1 MSMFITFEGGEG
13 CGKSTQTRMLRNRL
27 DKLVMPVLL
36 IHEPGGTKLGSRISY
51 LLKWAKN
58 VSISPVAELL
68 LFNASRAHL
77 VDSVI
82 KPALKEG
89 RVVICDRFSDSTLAY
104 QGYGRGLDM
113 QLVKSVCETGT
124 RGLKPDLTIFL
135 DVPVEEGLRRK
146 HAAGSQDRFEQTEL
160 DFHRRVRSG
169 YLKMAV
175 EEPQRWVVIDGTQ
188 TKDHIRE
195 IVWMN
200 ISRLLEKKSVNTS
213 TP

>member
-1 MSMFITFEGGEG
+1 MSLFITFEGGEG

-27 DKLVMPVLL
+27 NKLALPVLL
-36 IHEPGGTKLGSRISY
+36 IHEPGGTKLGTRISY

-77 VDSVI
+77 VDTVI
-82 KPALKEG
+82 RPALQEG
-89 RVVICDRFSDSTLAY
+89 KIIICDRFADSTMAY
-104 QGYGRGLDM
+104 QGYGRNLDM

-146 HAAGSQDRFEQTEL
+146 HAVSSQDRFEQTEL
-160 DFHRRVRSG
+160 DFHRRVRDG
-169 YLKMAV
+169 YLQMAK
-175 EEPQRWVVIDGTQ
+175 EEPQRWVVIEGTK
-188 TKDHIRE
+188 TKENIRE
-195 IVWMN
+195 IIWGKVNRM
-200 ISRLLEKKSVNTS
+200 LLKG
-213 TP
+213 